1 VHQWAG
7 TAQQWPPGN
16 PAQASSA
23 FGEDFNDLIF
33 FFYFRVKF
41 VDLNF
46 FIVFAAGLFSRVNYF
61 NPILRKCGCNFCLQI
76 LIDFMIAVPHVN

>member
-33 FFYFRVKF
+33 FRVKF